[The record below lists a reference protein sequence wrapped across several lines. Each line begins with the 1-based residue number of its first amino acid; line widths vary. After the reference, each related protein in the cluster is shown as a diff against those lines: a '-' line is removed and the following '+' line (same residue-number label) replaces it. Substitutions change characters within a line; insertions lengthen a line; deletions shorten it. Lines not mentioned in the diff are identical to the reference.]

1 MKNLLGVFIFWILI
15 IHNGFSQT
23 QVSDKTAQSYA
34 EKKKAALAEMSSS
47 RGGSSSSDCGGSVVL
62 CGGIYTEETAPPGT
76 GSVYEFTGTCNQG
89 TETMSL
95 WYTFTVAEAGTIS
108 FIIDPAVDADDY
120 DWGLF
125 NITNGGCAGIIAQD
139 GSSPEVGCNSYG
151 SLVVGNGPTGI
162 STANGGVGSSNGP
175 GDTFGPA
182 FNADLQVDSG
192 QTFALVVMNWSNS
205 LDGYTIDF
213 TQSTASIYDASVP
226 KVISVAPQ
234 CGNRNFDITF
244 SEALINTSVQLE
256 DFSIIGPDSIT
267 IPFDSL
273 YSANPAAYSQTNFTL
288 SLPSSL
294 TEAGSYTLVITND
307 SENVED
313 ICGNIAIDTSFI
325 FTVFNDSFPEVISV
339 LPQCDNRNFVITFS
353 EALLNTSVQLEDF
366 SIIGPDSITI
376 PFDSLYS
383 ANPSVYSQ
391 TNFTLSLPSGLTEAG
406 NYTLIITND
415 SENVED
421 TCGNIAID
429 TSFIFT
435 VFDAIFPEVI
445 SVLPQCGNRNF
456 AITFN
461 EPLINTSVQV
471 QDFTITSPNG
481 SIIPFNAVHSADSS
495 AYSQSIYSLSL
506 DTSLTLAGSYTLTI
520 TNISGNVED
529 ICGNLAVDTS
539 FIVNIIAPVSYD
551 ISISNACNG
560 TNGSIEASY
569 LNGGTSPISFKLDD
583 VILDETSGSGLDSGL
598 YVLKVI
604 DGAGCEI
611 EREVQVP
618 NHDIDVNI
626 SELQDSLSCA
636 NPEVQIQ
643 GVEILPAQITEFLW
657 SSITSNGSDSLFSQ
671 IQNPTTT
678 LPGFYTLYVTEAT
691 SGCRDSASVII
702 EESELAGIDL
712 KTLQFPNVISP
723 NGDGKN
729 DSWRPY
735 LPLKPDFDVTEI
747 FDTYSLIIYNRWGIL
762 VFDSQKEGTKY
773 WITSSET
780 TAGMYYYSVA
790 YKSDCGTII
799 DDSKQ
804 GSILVIK

>member
-1 MKNLLGVFIFWILI
+1 MKNILGVIIILTFI

-23 QVSDKTAQSYA
+23 QVSGKTPQLYAQ
-34 EKKKAALAEMSSS
+34 KKEAALAQMASAK
-47 RGGSSSSDCGGSVVL
+47 GGSSSSDCGGSIVL

-95 WYTFTVAEAGTIS
+95 WYTFTVEETGTIS
-108 FIIDPAVDADDY
+108 FIIDPAVNADDY

-151 SLVVGNGPTGI
+151 SLVMGNGPTGI
-162 STANGGVGSSNGP
+162 STANGGVGNSNGP
-175 GDTFGPA
+175 GDLFGPA

-205 LDGYTIDF
+205 NDGYTIDF
-213 TQSTASIYDASVP
+213 TQSTASIYDA
-226 KVISVAPQ
+226 
-234 CGNRNFDITF
+234 
-244 SEALINTSVQLE
+244 
-256 DFSIIGPDSIT
+256 
-267 IPFDSL
+267 
-273 YSANPAAYSQTNFTL
+273 
-288 SLPSSL
+288 
-294 TEAGSYTLVITND
+294 
-307 SENVED
+307 
-313 ICGNIAIDTSFI
+313 
-325 FTVFNDSFPEVISV
+325 TVPEVISV
-339 LPQCDNRNFVITFS
+339 VTQCGNQDFDITFS

-366 SIIGPDSITI
+366 SITGPDGNTI
-376 PFDSLYS
+376 PFSSVSS
-383 ANPSVYSQ
+383 ADTTAYSQ
-391 TNFTLSLPSGLTEAG
+391 TNYTLSLDSGLTIAG
-406 NYTLIITND
+406 TYT
-415 SENVED
+415 
-421 TCGNIAID
+421 
-429 TSFIFT
+429 
-435 VFDAIFPEVI
+435 
-445 SVLPQCGNRNF
+445 
-456 AITFN
+456 
-461 EPLINTSVQV
+461 
-471 QDFTITSPNG
+471 FTITN
-481 SIIPFNAVHSADSS
+481 V
-495 AYSQSIYSLSL
+495 
-506 DTSLTLAGSYTLTI
+506 
-520 TNISGNVED
+520 SGNVED

-539 FIVNIIAPVSYD
+539 FSVNIIAPVSYD
-551 ISISNACNG
+551 ISITNACNG
-560 TNGSIEASY
+560 INGSIEASY
-569 LNGGTSPISFKLDD
+569 LNGGTSPISFEIDD
-583 VILDETSGSGLDSGL
+583 VLLDEVSGSGLDSGL
-598 YVLKVI
+598 YVVKVI

-611 EREVQVP
+611 ERDVIVP
-618 NHDIDVNI
+618 NHEIDLSI
-626 SELQDSLSCA
+626 SEFQDSLSCA

-643 GVEILPAQITEFLW
+643 GVEILPTQTTQFLW
-657 SSITSNGSDSLFSQ
+657 NSQTANGNDSLFSQ

-678 LPGFYTLYVTEAT
+678 LPGVYTLYVTEAT
-691 SGCRDSASVII
+691 SACRDSATVII

-712 KTLQFPNVISP
+712 KTLQFTNVISA

-747 FDTYSLIIYNRWGIL
+747 FDTYSLIIFNRWGIP

>member
-1 MKNLLGVFIFWILI
+1 MKNLLSVIIILTLFIN
-15 IHNGFSQT
+15 NGYSQT
-23 QVSDKTAQSYA
+23 QVSGKTAQSYA
-34 EKKKAALAEMSSS
+34 EKKKAALAQMSSAK
-47 RGGSSSSDCGGSVVL
+47 GGSSTSDCGGSIVL

-95 WYTFTVAEAGTIS
+95 WYTFTVEETGSIS
-108 FIIDPAVDADDY
+108 FIIDPAVNADDY

-151 SLVVGNGPTGI
+151 SLVMGNGPTGI
-162 STANGGVGSSNGP
+162 STANGGVGNSNGP
-175 GDTFGPA
+175 GDLFGPA

-205 LDGYTIDF
+205 NDGYTIDF
-213 TQSTASIYDASVP
+213 TQSTASIYDA
-226 KVISVAPQ
+226 
-234 CGNRNFDITF
+234 
-244 SEALINTSVQLE
+244 
-256 DFSIIGPDSIT
+256 
-267 IPFDSL
+267 
-273 YSANPAAYSQTNFTL
+273 
-288 SLPSSL
+288 
-294 TEAGSYTLVITND
+294 
-307 SENVED
+307 
-313 ICGNIAIDTSFI
+313 
-325 FTVFNDSFPEVISV
+325 TVPEVISV
-339 LPQCDNRNFVITFS
+339 VTQCGNQDFDITFS

-366 SIIGPDSITI
+366 SITGADGNTI
-376 PFDSLYS
+376 PFSSVSS
-383 ANPSVYSQ
+383 ADPTAYSQ
-391 TNFTLSLPSGLTEAG
+391 TNYTLSLDSGLTIAG
-406 NYTLIITND
+406 TYT
-415 SENVED
+415 
-421 TCGNIAID
+421 
-429 TSFIFT
+429 
-435 VFDAIFPEVI
+435 
-445 SVLPQCGNRNF
+445 
-456 AITFN
+456 
-461 EPLINTSVQV
+461 
-471 QDFTITSPNG
+471 FTITN
-481 SIIPFNAVHSADSS
+481 V
-495 AYSQSIYSLSL
+495 
-506 DTSLTLAGSYTLTI
+506 
-520 TNISGNVED
+520 SGNVED

-551 ISISNACNG
+551 ISITNACNG
-560 TNGSIEASY
+560 INGSIEASY
-569 LNGGTSPISFKLDD
+569 LNGGTSPISFEIDD
-583 VILDETSGSGLDSGL
+583 VLLDEVSGSGLDSGL

-611 EREVQVP
+611 EREVLVP
-618 NHDIDVNI
+618 NHDIDLSI
-626 SELQDSLSCA
+626 SEFQDSLSCA

-643 GVEILPAQITEFLW
+643 GVEILPAQTTQYIW
-657 SSITSNGSDSLFSQ
+657 TSLTANGNDSLFSQ

-678 LPGFYTLYVTEAT
+678 LPGVYTLYVTEAT
-691 SGCRDSASVII
+691 SACRDSASVII

-747 FDTYSLIIYNRWGIL
+747 FDTYSLIIFNRWGIP
-762 VFDSQKEGTKY
+762 VFDSQKEGKKY

>member
-1 MKNLLGVFIFWILI
+1 MKNLLSVIIILTFI

-23 QVSDKTAQSYA
+23 QVSGKTAQSYA

-47 RGGSSSSDCGGSVVL
+47 RGGSTSSDCGGSIVL

-95 WYTFTVAEAGTIS
+95 WYTFTVEETGTIS

-151 SLVVGNGPTGI
+151 SLIAGNGPTGI
-162 STANGGVGSSNGP
+162 STANGGIGSSNGP

-205 LDGYTIDF
+205 TDGYTIDF

-226 KVISVAPQ
+226 EVISVIPQ
-234 CGNRNFDITF
+234 CGNQNFDITF
-244 SEALINTSVQLE
+244 SEALLNSSVQLE
-256 DFSIIGPDSIT
+256 DFSITGPDGNT
-267 IPFDSL
+267 IPFNAVN
-273 YSANPAAYSQTNFTL
+273 SADTTAYSQTNYTL
-288 SLPSSL
+288 SL
-294 TEAGSYTLVITND
+294 D
-307 SENVED
+307 
-313 ICGNIAIDTSFI
+313 
-325 FTVFNDSFPEVISV
+325 
-339 LPQCDNRNFVITFS
+339 
-353 EALLNTSVQLEDF
+353 
-366 SIIGPDSITI
+366 
-376 PFDSLYS
+376 
-383 ANPSVYSQ
+383 
-391 TNFTLSLPSGLTEAG
+391 SGLTISG
-406 NYTLIITND
+406 TYTI
-415 SENVED
+415 
-421 TCGNIAID
+421 
-429 TSFIFT
+429 
-435 VFDAIFPEVI
+435 
-445 SVLPQCGNRNF
+445 
-456 AITFN
+456 
-461 EPLINTSVQV
+461 
-471 QDFTITSPNG
+471 
-481 SIIPFNAVHSADSS
+481 
-495 AYSQSIYSLSL
+495 
-506 DTSLTLAGSYTLTI
+506 TI
-520 TNISGNVED
+520 TNVSGNVED

-539 FIVNIIAPVSYD
+539 FTVNIIAPVSYD
-551 ISISNACNG
+551 ISITNACNG
-560 TNGSIEASY
+560 INGSIEASY
-569 LNGGTSPISFKLDD
+569 LNGGTSPVSFEIDSVL
-583 VILDETSGSGLDSGL
+583 LDEVSGSGLDSGL

-611 EREVQVP
+611 ERDVVVP
-618 NHDIDVNI
+618 NHDIDLSI
-626 SELQDSLSCA
+626 SEFQDSLSCA
-636 NPEVQIQ
+636 NPTVQIQ
-643 GVEILPAQITEFLW
+643 GVEILPAQTTEFLW
-657 SSITSNGSDSLFSQ
+657 SSLTSNGSDSLFSQ

-678 LPGFYTLYVTEAT
+678 LPGVYTLYVTEAT

-712 KTLQFPNVISP
+712 KTLQFPNVISA

-747 FDTYSLIIYNRWGIL
+747 FDTYSLIIFNRWGIP
-762 VFDSQKEGTKY
+762 VFDSQKESTRY

-799 DDSKQ
+799 DDSHQ